1 MIDAKIQTES
11 TEVQST
17 TSTPAVIT
25 VSGIIADLDNGIDR
39 DGIANKYGL
48 TPAEVKIMFQH
59 PSLKGKRVKK
69 NKVTSLRFQLVDDTQ
84 ITETE
89 TVIDPAQTNLIDAIA
104 EVETST
110 GDDFDIDNY

>member
-39 DGIANKYGL
+39 DGIANK
-48 TPAEVKIMFQH
+48 
-59 PSLKGKRVKK
+59 
-69 NKVTSLRFQLVDDTQ
+69 
-84 ITETE
+84 
-89 TVIDPAQTNLIDAIA
+89 
-104 EVETST
+104 
-110 GDDFDIDNY
+110 